1 MTGKLMI
8 PGPVPV
14 SEDVLR
20 EMGAPVQAHYGAA
33 WTAIYN
39 ETVELLKEVFKTQGD
54 VHILVGSGTA
64 GNDAAMGS
72 MTNPGEKVIVGR
84 NGFFGERMGH
94 IARLYALEVVDVE
107 APLGQPLDPAS
118 LARAMDQHPDAVAV
132 AVVHMET
139 STTIVNPVR
148 EICEEANKRSIPV
161 VVDAVSSLGG
171 IPLDVDGWSIDICV
185 GASQKCLGA
194 PPGLAPVA
202 VSKRA
207 WEIMKSKPNRG
218 HGLYLNLETWQQF
231 AEDWAEWHPFPV
243 TMATNNVLA
252 LRAGVRELLEEGM
265 EATMEQYRRLALR
278 LREGVRRLGMEPYTP
293 DEHLCPVATAIYG
306 PEGVPTGEIVNFLFE
321 KHHIKIAGGL
331 GKGLADRIFRV
342 GHMGMK
348 VNEQDIDDVLRALS
362 EFKSIRY

>member
-1 MTGKLMI
+1 MTVKLMI

-14 SEDVLR
+14 SEEVLR

-94 IARLYALEVVDVE
+94 IARAYALEVVDVE
-107 APLGQPLDPAS
+107 APLGQPLDPTS

-171 IPLDVDGWSIDICV
+171 IPLDIEGWPIDICV
-185 GASQKCLGA
+185 GLGRDSHGSRSILVN
-194 PPGLAPVA
+194 PG
-202 VSKRA
+202 R
-207 WEIMKSKPNRG
+207 N
-218 HGLYLNLETWQQF
+218 
-231 AEDWAEWHPFPV
+231 
-243 TMATNNVLA
+243 
-252 LRAGVRELLEEGM
+252 
-265 EATMEQYRRLALR
+265 
-278 LREGVRRLGMEPYTP
+278 
-293 DEHLCPVATAIYG
+293 
-306 PEGVPTGEIVNFLFE
+306 
-321 KHHIKIAGGL
+321 
-331 GKGLADRIFRV
+331 
-342 GHMGMK
+342 
-348 VNEQDIDDVLRALS
+348 
-362 EFKSIRY
+362 